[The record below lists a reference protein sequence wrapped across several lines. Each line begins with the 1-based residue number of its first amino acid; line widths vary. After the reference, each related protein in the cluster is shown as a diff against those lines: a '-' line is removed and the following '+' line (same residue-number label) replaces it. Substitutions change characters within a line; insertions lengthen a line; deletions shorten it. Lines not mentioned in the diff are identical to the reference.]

1 MAELREAGWLTWAN
15 VLTSLRLF
23 SAWPLYLAIEKEAWW
38 VACGIFWMA
47 VASDLVDGRIARA
60 RGESSA
66 FGGLLDHASDAT
78 FVIVG
83 LLALASS
90 DQTPWILPYL
100 VGAAFIQYVLDSKTL
115 AGRPLRASALGRWNG
130 ILYFVPIGVVVTRES
145 VFLSIPGDDVVFFLG
160 GLLAASTL
168 ISMSDRLWALFT
180 SKWTSRD
187 SSSSSV

>member
-1 MAELREAGWLTWAN
+1 MAGLREASWLTWAN
-15 VLTSLRLF
+15 ALTSLRLVA
-23 SAWPLYLAIEKEAWW
+23 AWPLYVSIGNGAWW
-38 VACGIFWMA
+38 AACGLFWFA
-47 VASDLVDGRIARA
+47 VVSDLVDGRIARA

-83 LLALASS
+83 LLALADSGR
-90 DQTPWILPYL
+90 TPWVLPYL

-145 VFLSIPGDDVVFFLG
+145 VSLAAPGDGLILLLG
-160 GLLAASTL
+160 WVLAISTL
-168 ISMSDRLWALFT
+168 ISMSDRLWALVT
-180 SKWTSRD
+180 SRWASRD
-187 SSSSSV
+187 SSSTSI